1 MAEEAELAR
10 AAEAARAAEEAE
22 LARAAE
28 AASAAEEAELAWAAE
43 EAELARMAEAVRA
56 AEEAELAKA
65 AEAARAAEAVEEVG
79 TREELDPL
87 DPEPSFDRPYPEE
100 SIRDDRSGR
109 SEPRLWPVFSEPT
122 VGASYAE
129 ATPDELVPGEMPAE
143 GLENQSEAWAL
154 PNHVGEGELVS
165 RHEPNLSPAVRDLF
179 AETGL
184 SISPDERPA
193 APPRILAA
201 RRPRSRRLSEFLA
214 GAATAM
220 VAVAIYLL
228 VTHPG
233 NFPGH
238 ATPTVATATATPSS
252 VAAAPPASSVATGPA
267 NEVHAVP
274 APVAHASPENGATDT
289 AAAKA
294 APGADALPSEILP
307 PQQGVGQLL
316 SPEEVRY
323 CVFQGRRLGYLRDQI
338 VSNDSVQRF
347 NTLLADFNSR
357 CKSFRYEGDALQ
369 SANSQADARQDQLK
383 ADAGSILTS
392 WTGGS
397 ATSLIDLQTH
407 KGAAQVQAKLKALGY
422 YSGKA
427 DGAWGPKSAAALSKF
442 RQAND
447 LGADSLWDLTT
458 QSALLGKR

>member
-1 MAEEAELAR
+1 M
-10 AAEAARAAEEAE
+10 
-22 LARAAE
+22 
-28 AASAAEEAELAWAAE
+28 
-43 EAELARMAEAVRA
+43 
-56 AEEAELAKA
+56 
-65 AEAARAAEAVEEVG
+65 
-79 TREELDPL
+79 
-87 DPEPSFDRPYPEE
+87 
-100 SIRDDRSGR
+100 
-109 SEPRLWPVFSEPT
+109 
-122 VGASYAE
+122 
-129 ATPDELVPGEMPAE
+129 
-143 GLENQSEAWAL
+143 
-154 PNHVGEGELVS
+154 
-165 RHEPNLSPAVRDLF
+165 RDLF

-193 APPRILAA
+193 APPPILAA

-233 NFPGH
+233 NFLGH
-238 ATPTVATATATPSS
+238 ATPTVATAPATPSS
-252 VAAAPPASSVATGPA
+252 GLQRRPASSVATAPA
-267 NEVHAVP
+267 SEVHCGP
-274 APVAHASPENGATDT
+274 PGPWRMLRLSNGATDT

-294 APGADALPSEILP
+294 APGADALPSEMLP

-392 WTGGS
+392 WTGES

-447 LGADSLWDLTT
+447 LGARLSLGPHDAIRAARKTVK
-458 QSALLGKR
+458 AARCRG